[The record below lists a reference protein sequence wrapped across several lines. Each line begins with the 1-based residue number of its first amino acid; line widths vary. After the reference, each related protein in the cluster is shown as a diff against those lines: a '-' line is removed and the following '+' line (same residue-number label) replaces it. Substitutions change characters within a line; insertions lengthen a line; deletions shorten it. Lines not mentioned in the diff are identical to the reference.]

1 MPIFS
6 GLSSLKDTVEVPLP
20 PDLVVTMMS
29 PLSFLACPTRHTILL
44 ADIHSAVRRQL
55 CPQIVRPMR
64 SAGPVPR
71 FSPRIVTF
79 VHGMPSFGEMP
90 VTRGGCRDRDIVLVD
105 ETRSRYRNDLQA
117 RRTGP
122 RAAAART
129 RTSAVGAPRPSIGR
143 ATERRAP
150 DERASGAGRGGGRG
164 WETGGSRAAT
174 PVPQKPRTDPR
185 LAAATRSPRGRGAS
199 GQEP

>member
-1 MPIFS
+1 M
-6 GLSSLKDTVEVPLP
+6 P
-20 PDLVVTMMS
+20 PDLVVTIIS

-71 FSPRIVTF
+71 FSPLIVTF

-90 VTRGGCRDRDIVLVD
+90 VTRGGCRDRDIVLAE
-105 ETRSRYRNDLQA
+105 ETRSSYRSNLQDRTDRAPSRGGRRPAPSLPPSERRGCRSAA
-117 RRTGP
+117 RPSFERPTTGP
-122 RAAAART
+122 Q
-129 RTSAVGAPRPSIGR
+129 GR
-143 ATERRAP
+143 G
-150 DERASGAGRGGGRG
+150 GAGRGQESGDG
-164 WETGGSRAAT
+164 WE
-174 PVPQKPRTDPR
+174 PRTRPR
-185 LAAATRSPRGRGAS
+185 PRSFRSRGLTRVWAAATRSPRGRGTS